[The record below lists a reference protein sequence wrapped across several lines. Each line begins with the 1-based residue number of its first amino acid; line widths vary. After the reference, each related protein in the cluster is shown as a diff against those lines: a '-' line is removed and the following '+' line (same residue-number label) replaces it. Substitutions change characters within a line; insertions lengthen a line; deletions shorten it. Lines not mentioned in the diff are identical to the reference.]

1 VIWLLRPDRDVALAA
16 LEVEER
22 KPGVEARDAR
32 MPTTLP

>member
-1 VIWLLRPDRDVALAA
+1 VIGQDFERQLEA
-16 LEVEER
+16 LEFEER